1 MLFHLPQWTY
11 VSTEQLSDDDN
22 NNNNNVLRPRVNPRK
37 TSYYYYYTKYIYLV
51 MVFHITTF
59 NVSQALIIYITCISP
74 ILVPIVTKSKQESN
88 NNRSRF
94 SADIL

>member
-1 MLFHLPQWTY
+1 MSQQNNYLMMIII
-11 VSTEQLSDDDN
+11 

-74 ILVPIVTKSKQESN
+74 ILTYRHKVKAGE
-88 NNRSRF
+88 
-94 SADIL
+94 